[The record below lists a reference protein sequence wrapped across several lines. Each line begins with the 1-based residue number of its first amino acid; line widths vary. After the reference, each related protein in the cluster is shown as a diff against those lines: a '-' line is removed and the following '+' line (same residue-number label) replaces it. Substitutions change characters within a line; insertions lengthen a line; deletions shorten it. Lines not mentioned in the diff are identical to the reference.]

1 MMNYNGKLVA
11 YRPLLATKSIFG
23 YVVETYPKDKYL
35 IDFDGVQ
42 KICDKK
48 ECTIVFNKKQKGYR

>member
-23 YVVETYPKDKYL
+23 SIVETYPKDKYL
-35 IDFDGVQ
+35 IDFDGEQ
-42 KICDKK
+42 KMCDKK
-48 ECTIVFNKKQKGYR
+48 DTTVVFNKKQKGYR